1 LNVNSLPTIAASM
14 LQNADNQM
22 VNAAQDLSPTG
33 SGDLLAGEVSMVEA
47 QVETQSAVAL
57 MKVANRVAK
66 SAFDI
71 LA

>member
-1 LNVNSLPTIAASM
+1 VNSLPTIAASM

>member
-1 LNVNSLPTIAASM
+1 MNSLPTIAASM